1 MSSPSCLII
10 LSPYKESHNL
20 GTEIKF
26 LVVIGFYYMWCKIKV
41 RTTQMYVPQNDIR
54 THNLSVMIILN
65 QGKMDRILDFI
76 RKD

>member
-1 MSSPSCLII
+1 
-10 LSPYKESHNL
+10 
-20 GTEIKF
+20 
-26 LVVIGFYYMWCKIKV
+26 MWCKIKV